1 MGREGTPDGRQTGRP
16 PTTGDATMAS
26 GVSCAGNG
34 NGNATGARLRRGST
48 SYDDHRNSFSSI
60 TSLNAANSMYGS
72 MYGHAN
78 ANANGSPSAAFRRRS
93 SNFSD
98 FSQDARDLLNPK
110 PLGGAS
116 ESLRHHQPT
125 SSWDSLPL
133 AFALLPAVGGL
144 LVQGGG
150 SFVTDLMLLCLGGIF
165 LHWSVTQPW
174 TWYHSSQQIREEHE
188 ATAEFAVQAESDEEA
203 EDDGIGVD
211 QGARSPSPAP
221 LGNLDEEEEG
231 GDSKGDDDDNE
242 DTDSTERAKKR
253 AANAKKPL
261 TPDERVA
268 AYHKKQREKRRQE
281 RRTFQTRQEAALRE
295 LYRHEVLA
303 LLACF
308 VFPVLGAFLLHA
320 LRSQL
325 TRPSEGLISDFN
337 LTVFILAAEVRPL
350 RHFLQ
355 LVQARTL
362 HLQRVVHANPY
373 REEEERYRER
383 RAQEEQEQNQVLS
396 ELLGRFES
404 LEQQTMAASA
414 AAATKAASSSNQ
426 AQPANPHHNLSSSSS
441 ATSYFSSATSPTSPP
456 SPPSTSPKP
465 LRRSPSESKRDRDQ
479 LLREV
484 RAQLQPELDTLARAL
499 RRTHKQQAMLET
511 QVVAKFR
518 ATDQRLSDAV
528 SLASAAASGGRSG
541 RGRLFINSFFP
552 SPSAV
557 HLLDVVWT
565 TMLWA
570 FEAAVAA
577 LLYLPRR
584 FTAAAASVLTFPLW
598 VVQAISGGWG
608 EDGGRKGGKARS
620 RGSKS
625 NRKEASIPS
634 SAPIFVIDE
643 HLTSGNVAGLDAG
656 SIRDLDYEY
665 AAVSSSGMR
674 SRQMGSAT

>member
-1 MGREGTPDGRQTGRP
+1 MGREGTPDGRRMGRP

-26 GVSCAGNG
+26 GVASAAGNG
-34 NGNATGARLRRGST
+34 NGTGVRLRRGST
-48 SYDDHRNSFSSI
+48 SYDEHRNSFSSI
-60 TSLNAANSMYGS
+60 ASLNAANSMYG
-72 MYGHAN
+72 N

-98 FSQDARDLLNPK
+98 YSQDARDLLNPK
-110 PLGGAS
+110 PLGEPS

-125 SSWDSLPL
+125 SSWDTLPL
-133 AFALLPAVGGL
+133 AFALLPAMGGL

-188 ATAEFAVQAESDEEA
+188 TNAEFAVQSESDEEA
-203 EDDGIGVD
+203 EDDD
-211 QGARSPSPAP
+211 DERARSLSPQP
-221 LGNLDEEEEG
+221 LENLEEEEEG
-231 GDSKGDDDDNE
+231 EDGKDEHNQDSDGTEKAEKNE
-242 DTDSTERAKKR
+242 DEKK
-253 AANAKKPL
+253 KKQL

-268 AYHKKQREKRRQE
+268 AYNKKQREKRRQE
-281 RRTFQTRQEAALRE
+281 RRAYQTRQEAALRE

-303 LLACF
+303 LLSCF
-308 VFPVLGAFLLHA
+308 AFPVLGAFLLHA

-362 HLQRVVHANPY
+362 HLQRIVHANPY
-373 REEEERYRER
+373 REEEEQYRER

-414 AAATKAASSSNQ
+414 AAAAATATVAAASTSK
-426 AQPANPHHNLSSSSS
+426 APPNPHHNLSSPST
-441 ATSYFSSATSPTSPP
+441 ATSYFSSTPTSPP

-479 LLREV
+479 LVREV

-499 RRTHKQQAMLET
+499 RRTHKQQTMLET

-518 ATDQRLSDAV
+518 ATDQRLNDAV

-541 RGRLFINSFFP
+541 RGRLFGSSSP
-552 SPSAV
+552 SPSSV

-565 TMLWA
+565 TALWA
-570 FEAAVAA
+570 SEAAMVA

-584 FTAAAASVLTFPLW
+584 FTAVVASAVTFPLW
-598 VVQAISGGWG
+598 IMQTILGGWSGGSSSETG
-608 EDGGRKGGKARS
+608 ERRHREGNNS
-620 RGSKS
+620 R
-625 NRKEASIPS
+625 RAAASPS
-634 SAPIFVIDE
+634 SAPIFVVDG
-643 HLTSGNVAGLDAG
+643 HLTSGKATGID
-656 SIRDLDYEY
+656 SKPIRDLDYEY
-665 AAVSSSGMR
+665 ATISSSGMR
-674 SRQMGSAT
+674 QSRMGLAA